1 MERGEL
7 DRELAE
13 EIRARVLGDG
23 FMKIVQT
30 VRRNGKTF
38 RISMRPVEIGGERRF
53 QAEMVDDGQTR
64 VKNFDANGAA
74 EGLEEIIAQKGAR
87 DLHLI
92 TAKGDLHVRVTRKGH
107 VMATRSAEMDRVA
120 KVLPHDR
127 VKKTPLTS
135 FDSAAL
141 LRVTGIADGDG
152 KIRASMRGKYDQVN
166 EFLKVI
172 EDVLKD
178 EVKGERGKVKDE
190 VKGERGKVK
199 GDAVGDEDTPFT
211 FHHSPFTVVDCGC
224 GKAYLTL
231 ALYFFLTQTLKFPD
245 VRVIGVDRKADV
257 IAAAKKMAQQLDVSD
272 QVQFVA
278 ADLKEFKVGKEFKV
292 SKDSKGAKGLN
303 APKDLKGSTG
313 PKDLNAHK
321 DLNDP
326 KGPKDFKDFNDL
338 NDLNDSPP
346 ARVDMVI
353 SLHACDTA
361 TDEALAK
368 GVEWKSRYI
377 VSAPCC
383 QHELQKTLG
392 QTGADTSAFAGVLRH
407 GILRER
413 LCDILTDS
421 FRAMILRILGFKTQ
435 VVEFVSP
442 DATARNI
449 LLRAEYGVKPGQGG
463 AVSDYLNLRD
473 WWRVTPWLET
483 RLSGLLEKYLSRY

>member
-7 DRELAE
+7 DAALAE
-13 EIRARVLGDG
+13 EIRARVLGEG

-38 RISMRPVEIGGERRF
+38 RISMRPVAIGGETRY
-53 QAEMVDDGQTR
+53 QAEMVDDGQVR

-87 DLHLI
+87 DLHLM

-107 VMATRSAEMDRVA
+107 VMATRSAEMDRVV
-120 KVLPHDR
+120 KVQPHDR

-135 FDSAAL
+135 FDSTAL
-141 LRVTGIADGDG
+141 LRVIGLADGEG

-166 EFLKVI
+166 EFLKVV
-172 EDVLKD
+172 EDVLK
-178 EVKGERGKVKDE
+178 GERVEKEKMGEKVE
-190 VKGERGKVK
+190 GGEK
-199 GDAVGDEDTPFT
+199 T
-211 FHHSPFTVVDCGC
+211 FTVVDCGC

-231 ALYFFLTQTLKFPD
+231 ALYFYLTQTLGMAN
-245 VRVIGVDRKADV
+245 VRVIGVDRRNDV
-257 IAAAKKMAQQLDVSD
+257 IASATKMAEQLDLVGK
-272 QVQFVA
+272 VVFA
-278 ADLKEFKVGKEFKV
+278 EADLMSFDISSLGFER
-292 SKDSKGAKGLN
+292 A
-303 APKDLKGSTG
+303 
-313 PKDLNAHK
+313 
-321 DLNDP
+321 
-326 KGPKDFKDFNDL
+326 
-338 NDLNDSPP
+338 
-346 ARVDMVI
+346 DMVI

-368 GVEWKSRYI
+368 GVEWKARYI

-383 QHELQKTLG
+383 QHELQKTIG
-392 QTGADTSAFAGVLRH
+392 PDANSPFAGVLRH

-449 LLRAEYGVKPGQGG
+449 LLRAEFGVKPGQGG
-463 AVSDYLNLRD
+463 TVSEYLNLRD
-473 WWRVTPWLET
+473 YWHVTPWLET
-483 RLSGLLEKYLSRY
+483 RLSRMLEKHLVRYE

>member
-7 DRELAE
+7 DSELAE
-13 EIRARVLGDG
+13 EIRARVLGEG

-30 VRRNGKTF
+30 VRRNGTTF
-38 RISMRPVEIGGERRF
+38 RISLRPVMIGGERRF

-107 VMATRSAEMDRVA
+107 VMATRSAEMDRPA

-127 VKKTPLTS
+127 VKNTPLNS
-135 FDSAAL
+135 FDSATL
-141 LRVTGIADGDG
+141 LRVIGLADGDG

-166 EFLKVI
+166 EFLKVV
-172 EDVLKD
+172 E
-178 EVKGERGKVKDE
+178 EVVEGNGERGMGN
-190 VKGERGKVK
+190 GERGTENGKEFV
-199 GDAVGDEDTPFT
+199 
-211 FHHSPFTVVDCGC
+211 VVDCGC

-231 ALYFFLTQTLKFPD
+231 ALYFFLTQTLKFPT
-245 VRVIGVDRKADV
+245 VRVIGVDRREDV

-272 QVQFVA
+272 QVRFVA
-278 ADLKEFKVGKEFKV
+278 AELSTFDIRQPTADL
-292 SKDSKGAKGLN
+292 SAS
-303 APKDLKGSTG
+303 
-313 PKDLNAHK
+313 
-321 DLNDP
+321 
-326 KGPKDFKDFNDL
+326 
-338 NDLNDSPP
+338 
-346 ARVDMVI
+346 RVDMTI

-377 VSAPCC
+377 ISAPCC

-483 RLSGLLEKYLSRY
+483 RLAGVLGKYLSRYS

>member
-13 EIRARVLGDG
+13 EIRARTLGEG
-23 FMKIVQT
+23 FIKIVQT
-30 VRRNGKTF
+30 VRRNGATF
-38 RISMRPVEIGGERRF
+38 RISMRPVLIGGERRF

-107 VMATRSAEMDRVA
+107 VMATRSAEMDRPA
-120 KVLPHDR
+120 KVMPHDR
-127 VKKTPLTS
+127 VKNTPLNS

-166 EFLKVI
+166 EFLKVV
-172 EDVLKD
+172 EDVLK
-178 EVKGERGKVKDE
+178 VKSEELRVKSE
-190 VKGERGKVK
+190 EFV
-199 GDAVGDEDTPFT
+199 
-211 FHHSPFTVVDCGC
+211 VVDCGC

-231 ALYFFLTQTLKFPD
+231 ALYFFLTQALKFPK
-245 VRVIGVDRKADV
+245 VRVVGVDRREYV
-257 IAAAKKMAQQLDVSD
+257 IAAARKMAQQLDVPD
-272 QVQFVA
+272 QVRFVA
-278 ADLKEFKVGKEFKV
+278 SELSAFDIC
-292 SKDSKGAKGLN
+292 
-303 APKDLKGSTG
+303 
-313 PKDLNAHK
+313 H
-321 DLNDP
+321 
-326 KGPKDFKDFNDL
+326 
-338 NDLNDSPP
+338 P
-346 ARVDMVI
+346 ALGQQASRVDMTI

-377 VSAPCC
+377 ISAPCC

-449 LLRAEYGVKPGQGG
+449 LLRAEYCVKPGQGG

>member
-7 DRELAE
+7 DSELAE

-30 VRRNGKTF
+30 VRRNGTTF
-38 RISMRPVEIGGERRF
+38 RISMRPVMIGGERRF
-53 QAEMVDDGQTR
+53 QAEMTDDGQTR

-87 DLHLI
+87 DLHLM

-107 VMATRSAEMDRVA
+107 VMATRSAEMDRTV

-127 VKKTPLTS
+127 VKKTPLAS

-141 LRVTGIADGDG
+141 LRVIGLADVDG

-172 EDVLKD
+172 EDV
-178 EVKGERGKVKDE
+178 VKGARSGADAEG
-190 VKGERGKVK
+190 
-199 GDAVGDEDTPFT
+199 GDFAI
-211 FHHSPFTVVDCGC
+211 VDCGC

-231 ALYFFLTQTLKFPD
+231 ALYFFLTQALKFPK
-245 VRVIGVDRKADV
+245 VRVIGVDRREDV
-257 IAAAKKMAQQLDVSD
+257 IAAARKMAQQLDVSD
-272 QVQFVA
+272 RVQFVA
-278 ADLKEFKVGKEFKV
+278 SDLSSFALSAV
-292 SKDSKGAKGLN
+292 DAQL
-303 APKDLKGSTG
+303 
-313 PKDLNAHK
+313 
-321 DLNDP
+321 
-326 KGPKDFKDFNDL
+326 
-338 NDLNDSPP
+338 
-346 ARVDMVI
+346 ARVDMVV

-392 QTGADTSAFAGVLRH
+392 QTGADVSAFAGVLRH

-449 LLRAEYGVKPGQGG
+449 LLRAEFGVKPGQGG

-483 RLSGLLEKYLSRY
+483 RLGGMLEKHLARYR